1 LDEFLYSELIFL
13 TLPDISAISIFY
25 IKNDILKLHIFS
37 LMLYKFLLA
46 SLMGGILLASTPQS
60 TRAQSFPSLP
70 NVSQSVNNQGE
81 VLRTK
86 QEARAELQ
94 QRQIQLLKDIDALI
108 IEIQELERQEREL
121 EGKITR
127 LEETLTRAQGVDTES
142 SDQGVAEQRDNTEE
156 SVKVELDQAKV
167 DLIEVE
173 KQLAQKKSTRD
184 ANRESLANV
193 ELQLQ
198 EVEAEVETERN
209 KFIVSLTTT
218 AREYSPYVGAII
230 FLLIAYDIAKRL
242 NRRYASEA
250 LQNLISAFLKIA
262 LMLSVGLILLYM
274 FVGQLGNIITLLSV
288 FSAAMVVALQD
299 FVSSFFAWIFI
310 RARNK
315 FKEGDVIKVASANGS
330 HYFFGKVKKIEAFRT
345 LLVEVVGDGDF
356 NGNIDKERPTGRVV
370 SVPNNT
376 FLKQPIV
383 NATQDN
389 RTVWQAMDIVIT
401 FDSDWQ
407 KGKMILQEILTDIF
421 TEDFMKEY
429 KISKQ
434 FEPRVLTSIAGE
446 GVRFSLWFPARV
458 GEYREVLE
466 VLSEEIL
473 VRFDKGN
480 ITLAYNTLTI
490 EMKK

>member
-1 LDEFLYSELIFL
+1 
-13 TLPDISAISIFY
+13 
-25 IKNDILKLHIFS
+25 
-37 LMLYKFLLA
+37 MLRKFLFV
-46 SLMGGILLASTPQS
+46 SLLGGTLLVSTPQL
-60 TRAQSFPSLP
+60 TQAQLFPSLP
-70 NVSQSVNNQGE
+70 NASQSVNNQGE

-86 QEARAELQ
+86 QETRAELQ

-108 IEIQELERQEREL
+108 IEIQELERREREL
-121 EGKITR
+121 ENKITR
-127 LEETLTRAQGVDTES
+127 LEETLARAQDVSTES
-142 SDQGVAEQRDNTEE
+142 SDQGVAEQRASTEE

-184 ANRESLANV
+184 ANRESLTNV

-209 KFIVSLTTT
+209 AFLVSLTDS
-218 AREYSPYVGAII
+218 AREYAPYVGAIV
-230 FLLIAYDIAKRL
+230 FLFILYDIAKRV
-242 NRRYASEA
+242 NRRYASST
-250 LQNLISAFLKIA
+250 LQHLIGVFLKVT
-262 LMLSVGLILLYM
+262 LVLSVGLILIYM
-274 FVGQLGNIITLLSV
+274 FVGQFGNIITLLSV

-345 LLVEVVGDGDF
+345 LMTEVVGDGDF
-356 NGNIDKERPTGRVV
+356 NGNIDKERPTGRIV
-370 SVPNNT
+370 SIPNNT

-383 NATQDN
+383 NATQGN
-389 RTVWQAMDIVIT
+389 HTVWQSMDIIIT

-407 KGKMILQEILTDIF
+407 KGKKILEGMLEDIF
-421 TEDFMKEY
+421 TEDFLKEH
-429 KISKQ
+429 KIPKQ
-434 FEPRVLTSIAGE
+434 YEPKVLTSIAGE
-446 GVRFSLWFPARV
+446 GVRFSLWFPSRV
-458 GEYREVLE
+458 GEFRDVLE
-466 VLSEEIL
+466 VMSEEIL
-473 VRFDKGN
+473 VRFKKGN

>member
-1 LDEFLYSELIFL
+1 MFR
-13 TLPDISAISIFY
+13 
-25 IKNDILKLHIFS
+25 KLLLMS
-37 LMLYKFLLA
+37 LL
-46 SLMGGILLASTPQS
+46 GIILLASAPHLTQ
-60 TRAQSFPSLP
+60 AQLFPSLP
-70 NVSQSVNNQGE
+70 NASQSVNNQGE

-86 QEARAELQ
+86 QETRGELQ
-94 QRQIQLLKDIDALI
+94 QRQIRLLKDIDALI

-121 EGKITR
+121 ENKIIR
-127 LEETLTRAQGVDTES
+127 LEETLTRAQDVNTES
-142 SDQGVAEQRDNTEE
+142 SDEGVAEQRATTEE
-156 SVKVELDQAKV
+156 AVKIELDQAKV

-173 KQLAQKKSTRD
+173 KQLAQKISTRD
-184 ANRESLANV
+184 ANRESLTNV

-209 KFIVSLTTT
+209 EFLVSLTRT
-218 AREYSPYVGAII
+218 AREYAPYVGVII
-230 FLLIAYDIAKRL
+230 FLFIAYDIAKRI
-242 NRRYASEA
+242 NRRYASST
-250 LQNLISAFLKIA
+250 LQHLIGVFLKIA
-262 LMLSVGLILLYM
+262 LILSVGLLLLYM
-274 FVGQLGNIITLLSV
+274 FVGQIGNILTLLSV

-345 LLVEVVGDGDF
+345 LLTEVVGDGDF
-356 NGNIDKERPTGRVV
+356 NGNIDKERPTGRIV

-389 RTVWQAMDIVIT
+389 RTVWQSMDVIIT

-407 KGKMILQEILTDIF
+407 KGKKILEKILEDVF
-421 TEDFMKEY
+421 TEEFLKEH

-434 FEPRVLTSIAGE
+434 YEPKVLTSIAGE
-446 GVRFSLWFPARV
+446 GVRFSLWFPSRV
-458 GEYREVLE
+458 GEFRDVLE
-466 VLSEEIL
+466 VMSEEVL
-473 VRFDKGN
+473 TRFKKGD